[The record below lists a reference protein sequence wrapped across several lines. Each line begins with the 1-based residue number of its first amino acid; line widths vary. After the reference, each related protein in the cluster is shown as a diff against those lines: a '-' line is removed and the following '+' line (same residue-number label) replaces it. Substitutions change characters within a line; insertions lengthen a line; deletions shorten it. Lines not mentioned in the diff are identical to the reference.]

1 MDLEEKRALVRKATR
16 NLRLTEV
23 QCTRVVKGEGSVF
36 VGLTA
41 TFKDEPTIKE
51 AEIAALFLGQR
62 VDQLA
67 YDRAVSDGVI
77 SSDEYELASHQTKVN
92 YNHKINERLDRG
104 GSPKTED
111 LDIEED

>member
-1 MDLEEKRALVRKATR
+1 MDVEEKREVLRKVTR
-16 NLRLTEV
+16 NLRFTEV
-23 QCTRVVKGEGSVF
+23 QCTRVVKGDGSVF

-41 TFKDEPTIKE
+41 TFNDDPTLKE

-77 SSDEYELASHQTKVN
+77 SGEEHELASRQTKIN

-104 GSPKTED
+104 ATPKAERF
-111 LDIEED
+111 DIEEG